1 MRTTLVALACLAI
14 MACGG
19 QEAAPPAPVPT
30 STAEPIP
37 TEAPTV
43 APTPT
48 RVAAPQS
55 TAEPIPTE
63 APTVAPIP
71 TRVAAPQSTPSSGSL
86 ERVGAI
92 AAEWAAKNTEAVA
105 GLVVEAVLA
114 SPDVEEQVP
123 TLLRVSFGGLL
134 KTAVADELGN
144 SLGVEVESVAFHGD
158 STYSATLAVSGTVA
172 VEIGPVAAIDVAVPI
187 VVTVDLDSERAT
199 AWEADKEQAEV
210 TVR

>member
-1 MRTTLVALACLAI
+1 MRTTLAALAGLAI
-14 MACGG
+14 VACGG
-19 QEAAPPAPVPT
+19 QEAAPPTPAPT
-30 STAEPIP
+30 STAESIP
-37 TEAPTV
+37 TAAPTV

-48 RVAAPQS
+48 
-55 TAEPIPTE
+55 T
-63 APTVAPIP
+63 
-71 TRVAAPQSTPSSGSL
+71 VAAPQSTPRSGSY

-92 AAEWAAKNTEAVA
+92 AAEWAANNAEAVA
-105 GLVVEAVLA
+105 DLVVEAVLA

-123 TLLRVSFGGLL
+123 ALLRVSFGGLL

-144 SLGVEVESVAFHGD
+144 SLGVELESVAFHGN
-158 STYSATLAVSGTVA
+158 STYSATLMVSGTVA

-187 VVTVDLDSERAT
+187 AVTVDLNSERAT